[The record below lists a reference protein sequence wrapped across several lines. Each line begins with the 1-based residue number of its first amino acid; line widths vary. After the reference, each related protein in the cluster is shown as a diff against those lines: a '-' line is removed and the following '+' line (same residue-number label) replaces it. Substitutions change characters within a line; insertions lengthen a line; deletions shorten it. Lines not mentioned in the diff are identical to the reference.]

1 MDIGRVI
8 FLTIAVF
15 THGIVGYAL
24 IRAFTDVN
32 PIVGFVLGILP
43 DADFLFPAVWGA
55 PFIHRGITHTALF
68 LIVIVAVAG
77 LWGSSK
83 QLKLA
88 SGLAVGSHLAIDSLS
103 PMGVSWLFP
112 LGIHVSRDLSVHGL
126 PRTLVL
132 WTLSAGLLV
141 WRRRQSSLDSDWK
154 I

>member
-1 MDIGRVI
+1 MDISRVI
-8 FLTIAVF
+8 FLTIAVL

-24 IRAFTDVN
+24 VRAFTDVN
-32 PIVGFVLGILP
+32 PTVGFVLGILP

-68 LIVIVAVAG
+68 LIAIVTVAG

-112 LGIHVSRDLSVHGL
+112 LGIGVSGDLSVHG
-126 PRTLVL
+126 PIATLVL
-132 WTLSAGLLV
+132 WALSVGLLV
-141 WRRRQSSLDSDWK
+141 WRRRRPSLNSD
-154 I
+154 